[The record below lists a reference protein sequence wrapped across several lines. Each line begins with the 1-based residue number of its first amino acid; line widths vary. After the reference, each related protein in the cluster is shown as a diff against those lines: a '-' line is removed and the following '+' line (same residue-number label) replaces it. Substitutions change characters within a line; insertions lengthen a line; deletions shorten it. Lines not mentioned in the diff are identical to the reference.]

1 MCQGSR
7 EALERYKLTKRPYL
21 GTTSMDT
28 ELAFLMASQAQVMV
42 GPDVCLLVL
51 HGPNPMLI
59 LMCADTLQA
68 RPGAIILDPFVGT
81 GNSCSK
87 QVLLD
92 VCATL
97 TAFARLSCAHK
108 GAFWCR

>member
-42 GPDVCLLVL
+42 GPDVCLLVM
-51 HGPNPMLI
+51 HGPNPML
-59 LMCADTLQA
+59 L
-68 RPGAIILDPFVGT
+68 
-81 GNSCSK
+81 
-87 QVLLD
+87 
-92 VCATL
+92 VCAPRHCRPDRVPSSSIRSSGPVTPVANKCFWTL
-97 TAFARLSCAHK
+97 ARH
-108 GAFWCR
+108 